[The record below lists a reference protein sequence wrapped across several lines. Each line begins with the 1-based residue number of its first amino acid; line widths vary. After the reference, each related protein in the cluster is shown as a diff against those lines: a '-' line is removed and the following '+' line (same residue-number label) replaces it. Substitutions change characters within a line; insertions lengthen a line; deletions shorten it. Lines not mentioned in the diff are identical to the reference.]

1 MTKVIYKY
9 PLQVEDEQIISMP
22 KGAEILT
29 VQEQHGK
36 PCLWA
41 LANPQAEKEEVKIV
55 MVGTGHIFNTKN
67 LKYIGTCQCI
77 NRLFVAH
84 IFVEENH

>member
-1 MTKVIYKY
+1 MKKVIYKY

-29 VQEQHGK
+29 VQEQQGK

-41 LANPQAEKEEVKIV
+41 LANPQAKKEEVKLV
-55 MVGTGHIFNTKN
+55 MVGTGDIFNTQN
-67 LKYIGTCQCI
+67 IRYIGTCQLI
-77 NRLFVAH
+77 NRLFPVH
-84 IFVEENH
+84 IFIQENL

>member
-1 MTKVIYKY
+1 MKKVIFKY
-9 PLQVEDEQIISMP
+9 SLQVEDEQIISMQ

-41 LANPQAEKEEVKIV
+41 LANPEAEKEEVKLV

-67 LKYIGTCQCI
+67 LKYIGTCQLI
-77 NRLFVAH
+77 NRLFPVH
-84 IFVEENH
+84 IFVEENL